1 VVKLTTITS
10 PVVSRNKKGN
20 RIVVKD
26 GGKDATVRVHS
37 RRTKVT
43 IDGNPAKRDDVKEG
57 MTCAVTYE
65 GNDSEAAS
73 LACRK

>member
-1 VVKLTTITS
+1 VKLTTITS
-10 PVVSRNKKGN
+10 AVVSHNKKGS
-20 RIVVKD
+20 RIVIKD

-37 RRTKVT
+37 RRTKITV
-43 IDGNPAKRDDVKEG
+43 DGKPAKRGDIKSG

-73 LACRK
+73 LTCRK